1 MNEQKI
7 IEQIKSKKDIYDLV
21 NQVIKNP
28 KLIEVLISTKEI
40 NKEINGVYN

>member
-7 IEQIKSKKDIYDLV
+7 IEQIKSKKDIDELA

-28 KLIEVLISTKEI
+28 KLIEVLISNI
-40 NKEINGVYN
+40 DS